1 MESNIKDEKYIRTT
15 NGKKQKNL
23 FYSKSNDEEVINL
36 CLPYEHICQ
45 NLGDFL
51 IKHE

>member
-1 MESNIKDEKYIRTT
+1 MESNNTDEKFIRTT

-23 FYSKSNDEEVINL
+23 YYSKLNDEESINL

-51 IKHE
+51 IKNE